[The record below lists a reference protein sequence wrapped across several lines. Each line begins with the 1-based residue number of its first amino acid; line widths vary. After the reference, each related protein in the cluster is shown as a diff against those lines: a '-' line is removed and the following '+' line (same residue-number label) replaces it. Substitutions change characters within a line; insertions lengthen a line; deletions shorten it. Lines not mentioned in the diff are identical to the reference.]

1 MQIETYL
8 QENCSTEA
16 AILAED
22 SEHKDLIESL
32 GLNGQKRLREAASD
46 NIIPFPIM
54 TKEEYLVYT
63 LCFPE
68 KSSPDNFLTET
79 IPTRVLRLLKFVKDQ
94 NLFSDLVICST
105 ESATVVDPVLIG
117 IINIKH
123 PTHNFTDRTN
133 YYLLARWGNSLLP
146 FTKLLKQAR
155 TNGIIKRR
163 AAINKIKGLIALAE
177 AQDMETVP
185 LSVFV
190 NEPVAYHL
198 D

>member
-22 SEHKDLIESL
+22 SEHKDLVESL
-32 GLNGQKRLREAASD
+32 GLNGQKRLRKAASD

-54 TKEEYLVYT
+54 TAEEYQVYT

-68 KSSPDNFLTET
+68 RCTPEDFIVET
-79 IPTRVLRLLKFVKDQ
+79 IPTRVLKLLKFVQNQ
-94 NLFSDLVICST
+94 NLFTEFIIHST
-105 ESATVVDPVLIG
+105 PSATVVDPVLIG
-117 IINIKH
+117 ALAIKH
-123 PTHNFTDRTN
+123 PTHNYTERTN

-146 FTKLLKQAR
+146 FTELVKHAR
-155 TNGIIKRR
+155 AVGIAKRK
-163 AAINKIKGLIALAE
+163 AAINKIKKQLAVAE
-177 AQDMETVP
+177 SEDMETLP
-185 LSVFV
+185 LKTFLDT
-190 NEPVAYHL
+190 PVAYGL

>member
-22 SEHKDLIESL
+22 SEHQDLVESL

-54 TKEEYLVYT
+54 TAEKYQVYT

-68 KSSPDNFLTET
+68 RCSPKDFIVET
-79 IPTRVLRLLKFVKDQ
+79 IPTRVLKLLKFVQDQ
-94 NLFSDLVICST
+94 NLFTNLVIHATS
-105 ESATVVDPVLIG
+105 SATVVDPVLIG
-117 IINIKH
+117 TLDIKH
-123 PTHNFTDRTN
+123 PTHNYTERTN

-146 FTKLLKQAR
+146 FTELVKHAR
-155 TNGIIKRR
+155 AIGITKRK